1 MGPRLRAGLSGEK
14 LQSLRRYLRD
24 AGFWHSQA
32 VETRNHELD
41 SFESLE
47 SVPRTG
53 LRLRGDDAE
62 NVARFVL
69 NSNVASSIPIRRVA
83 RCLLLGVEPA
93 QHRGPFQHPVWPPRA
108 G

>member
-53 LRLRGDDAE
+53 LRLRGDDSREALGHQLQLPADR
-62 NVARFVL
+62 NVLRGLVL
-69 NSNVASSIPIRRVA
+69 GDNQIESGALALPLTGNERRL
-83 RCLLLGVEPA
+83 R
-93 QHRGPFQHPVWPPRA
+93 
-108 G
+108 